1 MEFHWKS
8 IELISVIKPNRAI
21 HFNDMICL
29 YNLLLWS
36 NRADYLKNN
45 FRQHTVYLVLIQ
57 DPKIKLSI
65 FLYFP
70 Q

>member
-57 DPKIKLSI
+57 DPKMKLSI

>member
-8 IELISVIKPNRAI
+8 IELISVIKPKRAI

-45 FRQHTVYLVLIQ
+45 VRQHTVYLVLIQ
-57 DPKIKLSI
+57 DPKMKLSI